1 MPLESKTIVD
11 HYEILSL
18 LGSGGMGQV
27 YCALDARLGR
37 KVAIKVL
44 LPSFAEDHERLTR
57 FRHEMQTLAQLSHP
71 NILEIFDTG
80 IFEGSPYLVMECLE
94 GETLRQR
101 LDKGPLSPRKALEA
115 AHQIA
120 LGLAAAHEKGII
132 HRDLKPENLFI
143 LGDDRIKILDFGLAK
158 QRHEALPGDQTGAS
172 PGLGAEPSLTQTGL
186 VLGTLAYLSPEQVTG
201 ASADTRSDIFTFG
214 VVLWEMLYGTRPF
227 RRDSMIET
235 MHSIL
240 KEDPE
245 PPSRSQPLPQGLDLI
260 LFRCLEKDPKKRFQS
275 AQDLAFAL
283 GTLGG
288 SSRAASLSKPFRKP
302 RRPMPWRL
310 VLGGAGL
317 AALAAGL
324 VWLGLDLAKKP
335 QVRLRRLTYQ
345 SGLVINARLAPDN
358 QTYLY
363 SVSRQGAP
371 PEIWMGRL
379 DGVDL
384 QRLELPSG
392 SRLLSLS
399 SQAELALLLEGGAD
413 RPGTLARVPMTG
425 GTPQKIRD
433 GVFNADWS
441 PDGQTL
447 ALVLE
452 GENGRQRLEYPAG
465 NPLFECPPGSRIP
478 FLRVS
483 PQGDQVAFTCGNT
496 AYVVNRAAKRREL
509 ARTPGTWDSLAWSR
523 EGKQLYLS
531 ALPDGD
537 RQEIWTVDLDGH
549 LSLIYSSLGRLQVQD
564 VTLAGRLLTSHVAER
579 LGIQAQ
585 MAGESSERDLSCL
598 HSSDVVDL
606 GRDGRAVLFSETR
619 EGNGPG
625 GCYLRKAEDPGAA
638 RLGSGHP
645 LALSPDGQWALV
657 QRSSNENTLLLLP
670 TGAGKPRELY
680 TRDVVPEWGRFLHDG
695 KHILIG
701 GSAAGRPYGL
711 YILSLDSTELEAL
724 PWKATP
730 GCPAIPSPDD
740 SRIALGP
747 SGGKLQLIHRKD
759 GAIQEF
765 AIEPGRRP
773 LCFSRDGAS
782 IFLSETSSSAPG
794 IYRLDLASG
803 RLSLWK
809 GLQPC
814 SIRGLDG
821 LTRIAIAPEGQAY
834 AYSYRQILTSDLYLL
849 EGHLKK

>member
-1 MPLESKTIVD
+1 MTLESKTIVD

-27 YCALDARLGR
+27 YCALDGRLGR
-37 KVAIKVL
+37 KVAIKML

-101 LDKGPLSPRKALEA
+101 LDKGPLSPRKAMEA
-115 AHQIA
+115 AHQMA
-120 LGLAAAHEKGII
+120 LGLAAAHDKGII

-158 QRHEALPGDQTGAS
+158 QRHEALPGDQTGGT
-172 PGLGAEPSLTQTGL
+172 PGLGAEPSLTKTGL

-201 ASADTRSDIFTFG
+201 APADTRSDIFTFG

-245 PPSRSQPLPQGLDLI
+245 PPSRPQPLPLGLDMI

-283 GTLGG
+283 GTLGE
-288 SSRAASLSKPFRKP
+288 SSRASNLSKPFRKP
-302 RRPMPWRL
+302 RKPMPWRL

-317 AALAAGL
+317 AALTAGL

-345 SGLVINARLAPDN
+345 SGLVLNARLAPDN

-363 SVSRQGAP
+363 GVSRQGTP

-384 QRLELPSG
+384 QRLDLPPG
-392 SRLLSLS
+392 SRLLALS
-399 SQAELALLLEGGAD
+399 SRAELAILLEGGEEQS
-413 RPGTLARVPMTG
+413 GTLARVPMTG
-425 GTPQKIRD
+425 GTPERIRD
-433 GVFNADWS
+433 RVFNADWS
-441 PDGQTL
+441 PDGQAL

-465 NPLFECPPGSRIP
+465 TLLFESPAGSRIS

-483 PQGDQVAFTCGNT
+483 PRGDQVAFTCGP
-496 AYVVNRAAKRREL
+496 AVYVVDRMAKLKEL
-509 ARTPGTWDSLAWSR
+509 ARTPGTWDSLTWSR

-537 RQEIWTVDLDGH
+537 RQEIWTVDLGGH
-549 LSLIYSSLGRLQVQD
+549 LSLIYSSLGRLRVQD
-564 VTLAGRLLTSHVAER
+564 VTLAGRLLTSHVVER

-585 MAGESSERDLSCL
+585 MAGEPGERDLSCL

-606 GRDGRAVLFSETR
+606 GGEGRSVLFSETR

-657 QRSSNENTLLLLP
+657 QRSSSENTLLLLP
-670 TGAGKPRELY
+670 TGPGKIRELY
-680 TRDVVPEWGRFLHDG
+680 TRDVVPEWGQFLHDG

-701 GSAAGRPYGL
+701 GNAAGRPYGF
-711 YILSLDSTELEAL
+711 YILSLDAPELEAL
-724 PWKATP
+724 PWKAAP
-730 GCPAIPSPDD
+730 GCPAILSPDD
-740 SRIALGP
+740 SQAALGP
-747 SGGKLQLIHRKD
+747 VKGKLQLLQRKD
-759 GAIQEF
+759 GSSREYP
-765 AIEPGRRP
+765 IEGDRH
-773 LCFSRDGAS
+773 LICFSRDGAAV
-782 IFLSETSSSAPG
+782 FLGDTSFTSPG
-794 IYRLDLASG
+794 IYRLDLATG
-803 RLSLWK
+803 RQSLWK
-809 GLQPC
+809 ALQPS
-814 SIRGLDG
+814 SIRGLHG
-821 LTRIAIAPEGQAY
+821 LTRITAAPEAKAY
-834 AYSYRQILTSDLYLL
+834 AYSYRQILTSDLYLM
-849 EGHLKK
+849 EGHGKK